1 MAFTSFL
8 KPLTSTN
15 KPAPKPAPAAAPAA
29 KPAAP
34 AAATA
39 APSVTVQTW
48 TGIEIPTEIH
58 SRVLAGAYRA
68 WMAATAA
75 RLPRFSD
82 MVESNARVALDDM
95 MLLSKTDTD
104 YLVVAQSPN
113 YIRNVGRDLRGLLL
127 SEFKVPIAD
136 AMKGIYDV
144 CIDKHQPVYAR
155 YVSELSQQS
164 IYWEVLVVPLAADNS
179 GRPTFVLNLVS
190 LIDDKSAVMQMVF
203 DRSPVGMIVSVPT
216 QGEGG
221 KTDDGI
227 ILSINERAKSMLRL
241 ADRQRQIQTLRQLGP
256 WFRDGTAWTQIV
268 STTENGRPKIY
279 YRDDAA
285 KNFAVTIEAVS
296 RFVLFSIVEVDEY
309 EVRKLKKPPQ

>member
-1 MAFTSFL
+1 MFSSLL
-8 KPLTSTN
+8 KSPPKTA
-15 KPAPKPAPAAAPAA
+15 KPAAPPVAKPAAAPAA
-29 KPAAP
+29 
-34 AAATA
+34 ATSLA
-39 APSVTVQTW
+39 VQTW
-48 TGIEIPTEIH
+48 AGLDIPTEVH

-68 WMAATAA
+68 WMAAVLK
-75 RLPRFSD
+75 RLPRFND

-95 MLLSKTDTD
+95 MLLTKTDND
-104 YLVVAQSPN
+104 YLVVAQSAN
-113 YIRNVGRDLRGLLL
+113 YIRNVGRDLRGLSL
-127 SEFKVPIAD
+127 SEFKVPIAN
-136 AMKGIYDV
+136 AMKEIYDTCV
-144 CIDKHQPVYAR
+144 TKREPVYAR

-164 IYWEVLVVPLAADNS
+164 IYWEVLVVPLAADDS
-179 GRPTFVLNLVS
+179 GKPAFVLNMVS

-221 KTDDGI
+221 KTEDGI
-227 ILSINERAKSMLRL
+227 ILSINDRAKSMLRL

-256 WFRDGTAWTQIV
+256 WFRDGTAWTQIA
-268 STTENGRPKIY
+268 STTDNGRPKIY

-285 KNFAVTIEAVS
+285 KNFAVTIEAIS